1 MALSYVFLPD
11 KRWGGKTNVMTRSG
25 SHLKTWSVLIVLNKL
40 PKQGKGKESVVQNMK
55 QKMPFEEFSFLFQKY
70 L

>member
-11 KRWGGKTNVMTRSG
+11 KRRGGKTNVMTRSG

-40 PKQGKGKESVVQNMK
+40 PKQGKGKDSVV
-55 QKMPFEEFSFLFQKY
+55 
-70 L
+70 